1 MRSDIKYLGYGLAIS
16 FFIAA
21 LIITG
26 FIFASA
32 GATATPAIAIPV
44 VVVSPTSI
52 VITGTPITPSPTFT
66 ATHTET
72 PTATNTPTSTIA
84 PSPTATLTSTE
95 MLIANGE
102 IVITGPLPREQQ
114 MRLYEVSIQFIA
126 STFKESKLVGEKI
139 NGVGYG
145 SPTIICGPLAL
156 AILQGAGLI
165 EYPDIVPYDFW
176 LLNPYISKDRA
187 LVNRVFPKDKY
198 EDTLFKTPI
207 NKFDWTAE
215 PLQPGDFLFIKHGTG
230 GNFDHMLVVNRVD
243 SLGRAYAVT
252 NFGTANGYI
261 INEMPLY
268 DPNDPTVGLFHTWTA
283 KQNSLL
289 GSTGFGGFEVW
300 RLRSP

>member
-1 MRSDIKYLGYGLAIS
+1 M
-16 FFIAA
+16 
-21 LIITG
+21 
-26 FIFASA
+26 
-32 GATATPAIAIPV
+32 
-44 VVVSPTSI
+44 
-52 VITGTPITPSPTFT
+52 
-66 ATHTET
+66 
-72 PTATNTPTSTIA
+72 
-84 PSPTATLTSTE
+84 
-95 MLIANGE
+95 IANGE
-102 IVITGPLPREQQ
+102 IVITGPLDREQQ
-114 MRLYEVSIQFIA
+114 VKLYEASIQFIA
-126 STFKESKLVGEKI
+126 PTFRESKLVGEKI

-156 AILQGAGLI
+156 AILQNAGLI
-165 EYPDIVPYDFW
+165 EYQDVVPYDFW

-187 LVNRVFPKDKY
+187 LINRVFPQDEY

-215 PLQPGDFLFIKHGTG
+215 PLLPGDFLFIKHGTG

-252 NFGTANGYI
+252 NFGTENGYV